1 MAIFDPAIYNGNP
14 GAYSFLKEAYD
25 LDHEKTDK
33 AFNRMMDNGII
44 GSQLYIIWN
53 DCCDRNTAWALNVI
67 AENSIEDIK
76 THINDALVTHKRGIP
91 YGS

>member
-76 THINDALVTHKRGIP
+76 THINDAHVTHKRGIP